1 MCAITN
7 DFLAVCLR
15 GQSIGS
21 GLPTDII
28 ILMMLFNFGLEKSKL
43 QTATFPLNCNVHSRL
58 IGGISAVNTDDIQDT
73 LRFKEQSQQPRKAVF
88 GRIAK

>member
-28 ILMMLFNFGLEKSKL
+28 ILMMLLNFGLEKSKL
-43 QTATFPLNCNVHSRL
+43 QNFS
-58 IGGISAVNTDDIQDT
+58 
-73 LRFKEQSQQPRKAVF
+73 FKL
-88 GRIAK
+88 

>member
-28 ILMMLFNFGLEKSKL
+28 ILMMLLNFGLEKSKL
-43 QTATFPLNCNVHSRL
+43 QNSSLKL
-58 IGGISAVNTDDIQDT
+58 
-73 LRFKEQSQQPRKAVF
+73 
-88 GRIAK
+88 

>member
-28 ILMMLFNFGLEKSKL
+28 ILMMLLNFGLEKSKL
-43 QTATFPLNCNVHSRL
+43 QNFPLKL
-58 IGGISAVNTDDIQDT
+58 
-73 LRFKEQSQQPRKAVF
+73 
-88 GRIAK
+88 

>member
-28 ILMMLFNFGLEKSKL
+28 ILIIIILMMLFNFGLEKSK
-43 QTATFPLNCNVHSRL
+43 
-58 IGGISAVNTDDIQDT
+58 
-73 LRFKEQSQQPRKAVF
+73 QQNFSLKL
-88 GRIAK
+88 

>member
-21 GLPTDII
+21 GLPTDYI
-28 ILMMLFNFGLEKSKL
+28 NDV
-43 QTATFPLNCNVHSRL
+43 T
-58 IGGISAVNTDDIQDT
+58 
-73 LRFKEQSQQPRKAVF
+73 
-88 GRIAK
+88 

>member
-28 ILMMLFNFGLEKSKL
+28 ILMMLLNFGLEKK
-43 QTATFPLNCNVHSRL
+43 QTAELFP
-58 IGGISAVNTDDIQDT
+58 
-73 LRFKEQSQQPRKAVF
+73 
-88 GRIAK
+88 